1 MRERVQTHLRN
12 NVIGYVA
19 LFFALTTGAYAVT
32 HAPRNSVT
40 SKSVKNSSLKG
51 TDVRD
56 GSITGADVGDDS
68 ITGVDVNESTLT
80 GLNADLLDGA
90 DSSAYIGPRAYGRV
104 NSTADLSRSKGV
116 AAGVGNPTPG
126 VFCLDLPDLN
136 PATSPM
142 IVGADFAS
150 DGTDFGTPST
160 EDSLAMQEWDS
171 SGADCPVGR
180 YEVLTGVWFKM
191 SEAVGGDDLQHLNG
205 SFAFIVP

>member
-19 LFFALTTGAYAVT
+19 LFFALTGGAYAVT

-68 ITGVDVNESTLT
+68 ITGTDVNESTLT

-90 DSSAYIGPRAYGRV
+90 DSSAYIGPRAYGQV
-104 NSTADLSRSKGV
+104 NTNAVLSRSKGV
-116 AAGVGNPTPG
+116 AGVGNPMPG

-142 IVGADFAS
+142 IVAADLAS
-150 DGTDFGTPST
+150 DQTSFADET
-160 EDSLAMQEWDS
+160 LAIQEWDS
-171 SGADCPVGR
+171 SAADCPPGQ
-180 YEVLTGVWFKM
+180 YEVQTGVWFKKA
-191 SEAVGGDDLQHLNG
+191 EAVGGDDLQRLNG
-205 SFAFIVP
+205 SFTFIVP